1 MLGVIILS
9 EMNPEDE
16 VSAQE
21 CEEENDPILEFAIE
35 YVLHRTYPSGLSKEK
50 KRAVRKRAAAL
61 IVDKGEVFLKRKG
74 RHVKVVT
81 AVDERRRILQSCHS
95 DLTSGHFGATKTWRR
110 VAERFY
116 WRGMS
121 KEVKELVSIA
131 SHASLYV

>member
-1 MLGVIILS
+1 M
-9 EMNPEDE
+9 P
-16 VSAQE
+16 
-21 CEEENDPILEFAIE
+21 
-35 YVLHRTYPSGLSKEK
+35 
-50 KRAVRKRAAAL
+50 AAL

-121 KEVKELVSIA
+121 KEVKELVFLIFKQPEMRKHLMECFELQYLSAFPIM
-131 SHASLYV
+131 